1 MVALASVEGIVQV
14 HPRRVVTATGGS
26 EVHPVFPG
34 NDLPG
39 VMLGRAAAGL
49 AARGVVP
56 GRRAVVVAGHDEGI
70 EHLTVPGRRS
80 PVAAAVVPSGLATQV
95 PDDVRTLD
103 AMVVRADG
111 KDRVRFAV
119 LRGVDG
125 VTRGI
130 GCDLFVFSV
139 GLSRGTTWSG

>member
-1 MVALASVEGIVQV
+1 
-14 HPRRVVTATGGS
+14 
-26 EVHPVFPG
+26 
-34 NDLPG
+34 
-39 VMLGRAAAGL
+39 MLGRAAAGL

-70 EHLTVPGRRS
+70 EHLTVLRDAGVPI
-80 PVAAAVVPSGLATQV
+80 AAAVVPSGLATQV
-95 PDDVRTLD
+95 PDDVRTLID

-125 VTRGI
+125 VTRGSAAI
-130 GCDLFVFSV
+130 CSSSRWGCL
-139 GLSRGTTWSG
+139 RGTTWSG